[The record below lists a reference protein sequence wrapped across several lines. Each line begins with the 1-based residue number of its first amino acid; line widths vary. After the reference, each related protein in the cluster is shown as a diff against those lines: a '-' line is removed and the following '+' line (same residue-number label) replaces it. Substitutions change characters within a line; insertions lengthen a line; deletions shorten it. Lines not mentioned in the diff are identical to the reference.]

1 MVIYDS
7 SKIYIDSATDICD
20 KITRINDIITAL
32 EDTAL
37 KSATN
42 DDISEY
48 WLDDGQTKIK
58 TVYKGTD
65 AVLASIKSLITLKQY
80 YVNKLNGRQVRL
92 VDSKSLYR

>member
-1 MVIYDS
+1 MVVYDS
-7 SKIYIDSATDICD
+7 TKIYIDSAQTICD
-20 KITRINDIITAL
+20 KIVRLDAIIEAL

-65 AVLASIKSLITLKQY
+65 AVLKSIESLIKLKEY
-80 YVNKLNGRQVRL
+80 YKNKLNGRQVRL
-92 VDSKSLYR
+92 VDSKSFYR